1 MGLNL
6 RIRMITL
13 AAMPALG
20 MSLLL
25 AQPGKQRPQG
35 DAARGKTVFGGQCA
49 VCHNADSTVKKIGP
63 GLKGL
68 FKKPK
73 LVNGKAA
80 TEANVRV
87 VIDAGG
93 NGMPPFKD
101 ILNAAQKDDLI
112 AYLKTL

>member
-13 AAMPALG
+13 AVIPALG

-25 AQPGKQRPQG
+25 AQTGKQKTQG
-35 DAARGKTVFGGQCA
+35 DAARGKTVFEGQCA

-63 GLKGL
+63 GLKRL
-68 FKKPK
+68 LKKPK

-80 TEANVRV
+80 TEANVRAI
-87 VIDAGG
+87 IDSGG

-101 ILNAAQKDDLI
+101 ILSAAQKDDLI